1 MTEMSEDYRR
11 VAGRTCESKDS
22 ERQAAVATEGNN
34 SSRVSDV
41 MQEVVRR
48 ENLKQALKRVCANKG
63 AAGVDGMNVEALKPH
78 LKEHWPELREELL
91 NGTYIPQPV
100 LRVEIPKQDGKGMR
114 VLGIP
119 TVPDRFI
126 QQAILQVLT
135 PIFDP
140 RMSEHSYGF
149 RPGRSCHQAVK
160 AARKHVA
167 AGYRY
172 VVDMDL
178 EKFFD
183 RVNHDVLMARVARRI
198 KDTKL
203 LLLIRRYLN
212 SGVMIEGVEQIRREG
227 TPQGGPLSPLLSN
240 ILLDDLDKELESR
253 GHRFCRYADD
263 CNIYVKSKAAGER
276 VKRSITRFLM
286 ARLRLKV
293 NEEKSAVD
301 RPWNRTFLGYTMT
314 SHREPKLK
322 VSPKAVERAKKR
334 VREIMRRGRGRRL
347 VDVIGE
353 LTLLFR
359 GWINYF
365 RLSQVKTAFEE
376 LDGWIRRKLR
386 CVLWVQWKRPKT
398 RAEKLMKLGIEKA
411 RALTSAFN
419 GRGSWWNAGASHM
432 NAAISVHWLS
442 RLGLMS
448 LLAEHRRFERLT

>member
-1 MTEMSEDYRR
+1 MTEMSKEYPR
-11 VAGRTCESKDS
+11 VAGGTCESRDR
-22 ERQAAVATEGNN
+22 ERQAAVAAEGNN
-34 SSRVSDV
+34 SSEVSDV

-91 NGTYIPQPV
+91 TGTYIPQPV

-114 VLGIP
+114 ALGIP
-119 TVPDRFI
+119 TVLDRFI

-140 RMSEHSYGF
+140 HFSEHSYGF
-149 RPGRSCHQAVK
+149 RPGRNCHQAVK
-160 AARKHVA
+160 EAREYVA

-183 RVNHDVLMARVARRI
+183 RVNHDVLMGRVARGV
-198 KDTKL
+198 KDKKL

-212 SGVMIEGVEQIRREG
+212 SGVMAGGVEKVRREG

-240 ILLDDLDKELESR
+240 ILLDDLDKELENR

-263 CNIYVKSKAAGER
+263 CNIYVKSKAAGKR
-276 VKRSITRFLM
+276 VKGSITRFLSK
-286 ARLRLKV
+286 RLRLKV

-301 RPWNRTFLGYTMT
+301 RPWNRTFLGYSMT
-314 SHREPKLK
+314 AHREPKLK
-322 VSPKAVERAKKR
+322 VSPKAVERAKRR
-334 VREIMRRGRGRRL
+334 VREIMRKGRGRKL
-347 VDVIGE
+347 TKVIGE
-353 LTLLFR
+353 VTLLLR

-365 RLSQVKTAFEE
+365 RLSQVKGVFEE

-386 CVLWVQWKRPKT
+386 CILWVQWKKPKT
-398 RAEKLMKLGIEKA
+398 RAGKLMKLGIDKA
-411 RALTSAFN
+411 RALTSAYN
-419 GRGSWWNAGASHM
+419 GRGPWWNAGASHM
-432 NAAISVHWLS
+432 NAAIPANWLS
-442 RLGLMS
+442 RKGLMS
-448 LLAEHRRFERLT
+448 LLAEHRRLERLI

>member
-11 VAGRTCESKDS
+11 VTGGTCESKDR
-22 ERQAAVATEGNN
+22 ERQTSVATKENN
-34 SSRVSDV
+34 SSKVSDV

-63 AAGVDGMNVEALKPH
+63 AAGVDRMEVEALTPH
-78 LKEHWPELREELL
+78 LKVHWPAIREELL
-91 NGTYIPQPV
+91 NGTYVPQPV
-100 LRVEIPKQDGKGMR
+100 LKVEIPKQDGKGTR
-114 VLGIP
+114 ALGIP
-119 TVPDRFI
+119 TVLDRFI

-140 RMSEHSYGF
+140 HMSEHSYGF

-160 AARKHVA
+160 AALKHVE

-183 RVNHDVLMARVARRI
+183 RVNHDVLMARVARRV
-198 KDTKL
+198 KDKKL

-212 SGVMIEGVEQIRREG
+212 SGVMIEGVEQVRTEG

-263 CNIYVKSKAAGER
+263 CNIYIKSKAAGER
-276 VKRSITRFLM
+276 VKRSITRFLIK
-286 ARLRLKV
+286 RLRLKV

-314 SHREPKLK
+314 VHREPKLR
-322 VSPKAVERAKKR
+322 VSPKAIERLKKR
-334 VREIMRRGRGRRL
+334 VREIMRRGRGRKL
-347 VDVIGE
+347 ANVIGE
-353 LTLLFR
+353 LTLLLR
-359 GWINYF
+359 GWISYF
-365 RLSQVKTAFEE
+365 RLSQVKAAFEE

-398 RAEKLMKLGIEKA
+398 RAEKLMKLGIKRA

-432 NAAISVHWLS
+432 NAAITANWLS
-442 RLGLMS
+442 RQGLMS
-448 LLAEHRRFERLT
+448 LLAEHRRLGRPI